1 MRPWLPRADLSSVLR
16 VRVPEQHPTR
26 VAAIGVPN
34 GVHRNDSETY
44 GGRNTPEKIL
54 AHSYDLRAA
63 ANQNFDAIKPA
74 LKEHGAT
81 DEQLEEARAKLHQ
94 INESMGIYKKW

>member
-1 MRPWLPRADLSSVLR
+1 MPK
-16 VRVPEQHPTR
+16 
-26 VAAIGVPN
+26 

-44 GGRNTPEKIL
+44 GGRNTPEKII
-54 AHSYDLRAA
+54 AHSYDPRAA
-63 ANQNFDAIKPA
+63 ADQNFDAVTPA

-94 INESMGIYKKW
+94 INESVGLYKK